1 MTKELIRRHFGLD
14 VQDLQLLADHLDR
27 KIYLAQTSAGDFVV
41 KSFDEPQENV
51 ETEGAVTQYL
61 ADHGIHVAQLRRAD
75 TGRYLV
81 GSDGLYISVQPF
93 VQGEILP
100 LNGAPDWYLKRSAEL
115 LGQIHA
121 VLGDYPRLPVL
132 FDEAF
137 LSRELLMMKQAEYD
151 DLLGQDAIA
160 HDRDTAS
167 LIAARKR
174 HLGKLATV
182 DFDLSRLTRC
192 NSHADFYI
200 SQTLVN
206 GHELTVIDW
215 TDASYVPVCFETIMS
230 YTYADPVCKNGAID
244 AARLCEYLRSYMG
257 HAPLTRYDLEMMP
270 HFYFFQ
276 LNTCCFTPPYDDLP
290 EDYLRIALLC
300 DKLMAWLYEH
310 ADELSA
316 ELVRQLG

>member
-1 MTKELIRRHFGLD
+1 MIKKLIQKHFGLD
-14 VQDLQLLADHLDR
+14 VQDLQLLADHFDR
-27 KIYLAQTSAGDFVV
+27 KIYLAQTQAGDFVI
-41 KSFDEPQENV
+41 KTFDEPQQNV

-61 ADHGIHVAQLRRAD
+61 ANHGIRVAQLRRSD
-75 TGRYLV
+75 SGRYLV
-81 GSDGLYISVQPF
+81 GADGLYISVQPF
-93 VQGEILP
+93 FQGDILP
-100 LNGAPDWYLKRSAEL
+100 LNGALDWYLERSAEL

-121 VLGDYPRLPVL
+121 VLRDYPRLPVL

-151 DLLGQDAIA
+151 ALLGQDAIA
-160 HDRDTAS
+160 LDKEAVRLLT
-167 LIAARKR
+167 ARKQ
-174 HLGKLATV
+174 HLDKLAMV

-200 SQTLVN
+200 NQTLVN

-230 YTYADPVCKNGAID
+230 YTYADPACKEGVID
-244 AARLCEYLRSYMG
+244 IDRLCSYLRNYMR
-257 HAPLTRYDLEMMP
+257 HAPLSRYDLEMMP

-276 LNTCCFTPPYDDLP
+276 LSTCCFTPPYDDLP

-300 DKLMAWLYEH
+300 DKLMAWLYEN
-310 ADELSA
+310 ADKLSV
-316 ELVRQLG
+316 ELVRRLG